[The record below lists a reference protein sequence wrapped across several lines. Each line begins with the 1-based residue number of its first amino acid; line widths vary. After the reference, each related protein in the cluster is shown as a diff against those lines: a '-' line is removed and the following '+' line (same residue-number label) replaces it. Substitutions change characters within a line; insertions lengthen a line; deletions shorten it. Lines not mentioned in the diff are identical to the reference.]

1 MPGKR
6 IDAETKEKVIKAH
19 LDGATRKEISEK
31 YSVSVRSITRIVSGV
46 NRPGKRGPSKTR
58 KIENERQKKI
68 EDLERRLELLEQKIL
83 ALEARKKR

>member
-31 YSVSVRSITRIVSGV
+31 YGVSVRSITRIVANKPSPVKQGSSGTKK
-46 NRPGKRGPSKTR
+46 P
-58 KIENERQKKI
+58 ENERQKRI
-68 EDLERRLELLEQKIL
+68 EGLERRLELLEKRIL
-83 ALEARKKR
+83 DLDAKKR